1 MPRMWRQPQT
11 RHDNKYTLIIA
22 GKVKEINMAT
32 SKKTEEIIEIKAINN
47 KQVKI
52 QIVGDTPLIVHAW
65 SEKAKRMMLEA
76 QTKATKT
83 KAREIRDPFD
93 DFINSMYWLD
103 KKPEESTP
111 EAFDA
116 AVKAGAKWGFPVGA
130 IKMAGNSAAY
140 RNGWVKN
147 QMQLRGS
154 YFLKTEWG
162 DMAEIENSVPIMR
175 EDMVRVGMGSA
186 DLRYRGEFRNWSMK
200 MTLEYNADGELTL
213 EQIINVIN
221 AGGYSVGI
229 GEWRPEK
236 DGDFG
241 RYHIEV

>member
-1 MPRMWRQPQT
+1 MA
-11 RHDNKYTLIIA
+11 K
-22 GKVKEINMAT
+22 KEQ
-32 SKKTEEIIEIKAINN
+32 EVIEIKKISN
-47 KQVKI
+47 KVVKI
-52 QIVGDTPLIVHAW
+52 KIVGDTPLIVHAW

-76 QTKATKT
+76 QMKTTKT
-83 KAREIRDPFD
+83 KAREVRDPFD
-93 DFINSMYWLD
+93 DFINSMYWLTE
-103 KKPEESTP
+103 KPESTAD
-111 EAFDA
+111 AFA
-116 AVKAGAKWGFPVGA
+116 KAIKKGAKWGFPVGA

-140 RNGWVKN
+140 RMGWVKN

-154 YFLKTEWG
+154 YFLRTEYG
-162 DMAEIENSVPIMR
+162 DMAEILNSTPIMR

-186 DLRYRGEFRNWSMK
+186 DLRYRAEFRDWAMEMN
-200 MTLEYNADGELTL
+200 LEYNADGEMTL